1 VFRTRTS
8 LVPSHRKVHQPSVI
22 FSPALPIGYSPIAI
36 PVRVSQRWISFKI
49 RWSLCANAGGS
60 SPLCLPRERWWLVAI
75 VSSAVAIAAVSL
87 RLSESE
93 AAREK
98 RIHEAKKKELRALA
112 DRISKYAKSLR
123 ERFPDGAVVVSEEDL
138 AAQLRKRPDYIA
150 TALNVLLK
158 EEKVQRMPLTGYW
171 KLNA

>member
-1 VFRTRTS
+1 MNLVQDTVDFLRT
-8 LVPSHRKVHQPSVI
+8 
-22 FSPALPIGYSPIAI
+22 
-36 PVRVSQRWISFKI
+36 
-49 RWSLCANAGGS
+49 
-60 SPLCLPRERWWLVAI
+60 RWWLVA
-75 VSSAVAIAAVSL
+75 VASSAVAIAAVSV

-98 RIHEAKKKELRALA
+98 RISETKKKELRALA
-112 DRISKYAKSLR
+112 DRISKYAKCLR
-123 ERFPDGAVVVSEEDL
+123 DRFPDGAVVVSEEDL
-138 AAQLRKRPDYIA
+138 AAQLRKRPDYIT

>member
-1 VFRTRTS
+1 MNLIEDTVEFLRT
-8 LVPSHRKVHQPSVI
+8 
-22 FSPALPIGYSPIAI
+22 
-36 PVRVSQRWISFKI
+36 
-49 RWSLCANAGGS
+49 
-60 SPLCLPRERWWLVAI
+60 RWWLVA
-75 VSSAVAIAAVSL
+75 VASSAVAIAAVSV

-93 AAREK
+93 AVREK

-123 ERFPDGAVVVSEEDL
+123 DRFPDGAVVVSEDDL

-150 TALNVLLK
+150 TALNVLLR

>member
-1 VFRTRTS
+1 MDLVQDTVDFLRT
-8 LVPSHRKVHQPSVI
+8 
-22 FSPALPIGYSPIAI
+22 
-36 PVRVSQRWISFKI
+36 
-49 RWSLCANAGGS
+49 
-60 SPLCLPRERWWLVAI
+60 RWWLVA
-75 VSSAVAIAAVSL
+75 VASSAVTIAAVSL
-87 RLSESE
+87 RLTESD

-98 RIHEAKKKELRALA
+98 RIREAKKKELQALA

-123 ERFPDGAVVVSEEDL
+123 DSFPDGAVVVSEEDL

-158 EEKVQRMPLTGYW
+158 EEKVQRTPLTGYW

>member
-1 VFRTRTS
+1 MNLIQDTVEFLRT
-8 LVPSHRKVHQPSVI
+8 
-22 FSPALPIGYSPIAI
+22 
-36 PVRVSQRWISFKI
+36 
-49 RWSLCANAGGS
+49 
-60 SPLCLPRERWWLVAI
+60 RWWLVAMA
-75 VSSAVAIAAVSL
+75 SSAVAIAAVSV

-93 AAREK
+93 ATREK
-98 RIHEAKKKELRALA
+98 RIHETKKKELRALA

-123 ERFPDGAVVVSEEDL
+123 DRFPDGTVVVSEGDL
-138 AAQLRKRPDYIA
+138 AAQLRKQPDNIA

>member
-1 VFRTRTS
+1 MHY
-8 LVPSHRKVHQPSVI
+8 LLAI
-22 FSPALPIGYSPIAI
+22 LLIAI
-36 PVRVSQRWISFKI
+36 PV
-49 RWSLCANAGGS
+49 S
-60 SPLCLPRERWWLVAI
+60 SIPTMNLIQDTVEFLRTRWWLAAA
-75 VSSAVAIAAVSL
+75 VSSAVAIAAVAV

-98 RIHEAKKKELRALA
+98 RMREAKKKELRTLA
-112 DRISKYAKSLR
+112 DRIANYAQTVR

-158 EEKVQRMPLTGYW
+158 EEKVQRAPLVGYW

>member
-1 VFRTRTS
+1 MYRPYFPPKEV
-8 LVPSHRKVHQPSVI
+8 VANAHQSSPAPPESTPAAVI
-22 FSPALPIGYSPIAI
+22 FSTALPIGYSPHSN
-36 PVRVSQRWISFKI
+36 P
-49 RWSLCANAGGS
+49 
-60 SPLCLPRERWWLVAI
+60 SPSVPTMNLVQDTVEFLRTRWWLAVA

-98 RIHEAKKKELRALA
+98 RIREAKKKELRALA
-112 DRISKYAKSLR
+112 DRIANYAQTVR

-158 EEKVQRMPLTGYW
+158 EEKVQRTPLTGYW